1 MSIRGYLGSGGCLAG
16 GGGRVHC
23 AFALCAA
30 PGLRQVGVAQGEEG
44 GGTGANKLQVGVQ
57 SALRCAG
64 LCWLGRCRGGGA
76 FLPLWLIRGFA
87 FRGCQHRRRQ
97 GRGGNVLWR
106 VPGGM
111 ASGGTEFTQGIKI
124 IVSGYWWANGPG
136 WVVVQ
141 KFVGVLDEWRERP
154 IAFNQG
160 LVKVLSMHSGVLA

>member
-1 MSIRGYLGSGGCLAG
+1 MGSGGCAAG

-30 PGLRQVGVAQGEEG
+30 PGLRHVGAAQGEEG
-44 GGTGANKLQVGVQ
+44 GGDRGQKAAGRRPERV
-57 SALRCAG
+57 ALRSVLLA
-64 LCWLGRCRGGGA
+64 WAVPAGGA
-76 FLPLWLIRGFA
+76 FFPLWLIRAFA
-87 FRGCQHRRRQ
+87 LRGCQHRRRQ
-97 GRGGNVLWR
+97 GRGGSVFWR

-124 IVSGYWWANGPG
+124 IVSGYWWADGPG
-136 WVVVQ
+136 RVVVK

-160 LVKVLSMHSGVLA
+160 AVKVLSMHSGVFA

>member
-1 MSIRGYLGSGGCLAG
+1 M
-16 GGGRVHC
+16 
-23 AFALCAA
+23 
-30 PGLRQVGVAQGEEG
+30 
-44 GGTGANKLQVGVQ
+44 GANRLQVGVQ
-57 SALRCAG
+57 GALRCAG

-76 FLPLWLIRGFA
+76 FFPLWLIRGCA

-97 GRGGNVLWR
+97 GRGGNVFWL

-111 ASGGTEFTQGIKI
+111 VSRGTEFTQGIKI

-160 LVKVLSMHSGVLA
+160 AVKVLSMQCGVLA